1 MNGIGVIDYVVIGVY
16 LVSMALVGVVF
27 KRFNRNAD
35 DFVRSGCRATW
46 WLVGASSF
54 MTAFSA
60 WTFTGAAGA
69 AFEAG
74 WSFTIIF
81 ATNAIGFLVQA
92 LFLAPWFRQLRAVSI
107 PEVVRRRF
115 NAQTQQFI
123 AYLGSFVG
131 VFGAAITLY
140 GLAVFT
146 AAVFGMNIKIVI
158 IALGAV
164 VLFYSCTSGNW
175 AVMATDFIQAI
186 ILFPLTL
193 LIAILALVEIGGV
206 SGLLHEIEAQG
217 LTEQYKLFNT
227 GEFNERVI
235 DFSLM
240 WGVGL
245 LIFKC
250 CGYMG
255 LSAARRYF
263 AVKDGKEAKKAAWLA
278 FFLMLG
284 GTFIWIIPPMVA
296 RLRFADAVMSV
307 GGSKPAETAYAII
320 SMKLLPQ
327 GMIGLMVV
335 AMFAAT
341 MSSMDTGLNTNA
353 AVFINDIYPAL
364 CRLFKKKA
372 VEGRRL
378 LFLAQAWTL
387 LLGAVIITIAIN
399 FSQLKGVGVFRLMQ
413 EVGAVFGSVVGVPML
428 LGLFIRKTPPWS
440 AMAAIL
446 CAAVPSAIGYM
457 SGSEFFKGIPLLEQP
472 WKIYA
477 RIFLNAGVGGGV
489 FILTSLFYKYSPG
502 EYMKHL
508 KAFFTCM
515 HTPVDFEKEV
525 GGAVDLSQL
534 LIVGA
539 FTTVTGAMICL
550 LVFMPN
556 SWGIDGR
563 GGILFVGGMIA
574 SVGTLLYVAGWRS
587 VKEMRRL
594 KKQAAEQEVADEN
607 E

>member
-1 MNGIGVIDYVVIGVY
+1 MSSISIIDYIVIGVY
-16 LVSMALVGVVF
+16 LVSMVLVGIVF
-27 KRFNRNAD
+27 KRFNQNTD

-46 WLVGASSF
+46 WLVGTSSF

-69 AFEAG
+69 AYEAG
-74 WSFTIIF
+74 WSFTVIF

-107 PEVVRRRF
+107 PEVVKRRF
-115 NAQTQQFI
+115 NVQTQQFV

-131 VFGAAITLY
+131 IFGAAITLY

-146 AAVFGMNIKIVI
+146 AAVFGMNIKVVI
-158 IALGAV
+158 IALGVV

-193 LIAILALVEIGGV
+193 LIAILALIEIGGV
-206 SGLLHEIEAQG
+206 GGLMHEIEVQG

-227 GEFNERVI
+227 GEFNDRVI

-240 WGVGL
+240 WGLGL

-255 LSAARRYF
+255 LSASRRYF

-307 GGSKPAETAYAII
+307 GGSKPAETAFAII

-327 GMIGLMVV
+327 GMVGLMVV

-364 CRLFKKKA
+364 CRVFRKKA
-372 VEGRRL
+372 LEGRRL

-387 LLGAVIITIAIN
+387 VLGSIIIAIAIN

-413 EVGAVFGSVVGVPML
+413 ELGAVFGSVVGVPML

-446 CAAVPSAIGYM
+446 IAAIPSAIGYM
-457 SGSEFFKGIPLLEQP
+457 SGSKIFADIPLLAEP
-472 WKIYA
+472 WKIYV
-477 RIFLNAGVGGGV
+477 RFFLNAGVGGSV
-489 FILTSLFYKYSPG
+489 FIASALFYKYSPK
-502 EYMKHL
+502 EYMRHL
-508 KAFFTCM
+508 NAFFTCM
-515 HTPVDFEKEV
+515 KTPVDFEKEV

-539 FTTVTGAMICL
+539 FTGIIGLLICL
-550 LVFMPN
+550 LTFIPN
-556 SWGIDGR
+556 SWGFGGR
-563 GGILFVGGMIA
+563 SGILFVGGTITG
-574 SVGTLLYVAGWRS
+574 VGLLLFLAGRRS
-587 VKEMRRL
+587 VAEMKRLQQQAIEKETE
-594 KKQAAEQEVADEN
+594 K
-607 E
+607 